1 MSKPPTQMMQHYLQ
15 TKSEHPDFLLFYR
28 MGDFYEL
35 FYDDAQR
42 AADLLDLT
50 LTYRGHS
57 AGQPI
62 PMAGLPYHALENY
75 LARLLQ
81 KGESVAICEQIG
93 EKTTGKAPMERRV
106 TRIITP
112 GTATDEALIDARQD
126 NILLAIYQKVRSKTS
141 DNPAETPFG
150 LAFVDLSDGRFNLLH
165 AQDTPQLMAE
175 ILRLQPKEIL
185 IPECCIDLDWPIKA
199 AVKTR
204 PDWDFDPQRAQELI
218 RKQFNVQHLHSFGE
232 IKEESS
238 LSAVG
243 CLLVYLQ
250 LTQRQSLAHLNTL
263 TIEKSKDYLYLD
275 AATQR
280 HLELFNHP
288 QNSAHHTLLACIDH
302 TACAMGSRRLKRWL
316 NHPLR
321 DHSRLRARQ
330 LAISDLIPH
339 TFNLHARLR
348 QICDMERIIARI
360 SLGSARPR
368 DLVQL
373 RKTLSILPELQ
384 SIILGLPAQL
394 TQDLCNNLHSMPGI
408 LDLLNHAIADEP
420 SAWVRDG
427 NVIAQGFDQELD
439 ELRTLNQTVHEL
451 VIALEQ
457 EEKNRTGLST
467 LKVGHNRIQGYYI
480 ELSKAQAE
488 RAPAHYQRKQTLKLV
503 ERYVT
508 PELSAFDQR
517 VSSAESRALAREKWL
532 YEHILQSLQE
542 EMTGLQQ
549 RAHALADLDVLCNLA
564 ERAQTLAWSCPSLV
578 DENIIEIHQ
587 GRHPVIQGILK
598 ERFIANDLHLDS
610 DNFVLLITGPNMGG
624 KSTYMRQ
631 NALIIVLAHIGS
643 FVPADSARIGPI
655 DQLFTRIGATDDLT
669 SGRSTF
675 MVEMTETAYIL
686 RNATANSLVLI
697 DEIGRGT
704 STKDGLAIASATC
717 TYLTQTLRAYTLF
730 ATHYFELTRLSERF
744 SCLRNVHVD
753 AFAEQDSLVFL
764 YHMHPGPADR
774 SYGIEVAALA
784 GLPVAVLQLARSYM
798 LDHNHEDQIRVNI
811 PVLYPE
817 PPVSAILQ
825 ALSKI
830 DPDQLSAREAL
841 NALYHLKSLESIDV

>member
-15 TKSEHPDFLLFYR
+15 TKAEYPDILLFYR

-35 FYDDAQR
+35 FYDDAKR

-50 LTYRGHS
+50 LTYRGHA
-57 AGQPI
+57 AGQAI

-75 LARLLQ
+75 LARLLN
-81 KGESVAICEQIG
+81 KGESVAICDQIG
-93 EKTTGKAPMERRV
+93 DKPTGKAPMERQV

-112 GTATDEALIDARQD
+112 GTATDEALLDARRD
-126 NILLAIYQKVRSKTS
+126 NILLAIYQKTQSKS
-141 DNPAETPFG
+141 FG
-150 LAFVDLSDGRFNLLH
+150 LSFVDISDGRFHLLH

-185 IPECCIDLDWPIKA
+185 IPASCHDLEWPIKTA
-199 AVKTR
+199 IKIR

-218 RKQFNVQHLHSFGE
+218 RQQFNLQHLQALGE
-232 IKEESS
+232 ITEDVSWS
-238 LSAVG
+238 TLG
-243 CLLVYLQ
+243 CLLVYLNI
-250 LTQRQSLAHLNTL
+250 TQRQTISHLTHL
-263 TIEKSKDYLYLD
+263 TIEKSKDFLYLD

-280 HLELFNHP
+280 HLELFNHA
-288 QNSAHHTLLACIDH
+288 QNAGNHTLLTCLDH
-302 TACAMGSRRLKRWL
+302 TACAMGSRRLRRWL
-316 NHPLR
+316 SHPLR
-321 DHSRLRARQ
+321 DHAVLRARQ
-330 LAISDLIPH
+330 SAIKNLIPH
-339 TFNLHARLR
+339 ALNLHDLLR
-348 QICDMERIIARI
+348 QICDMERIISRI

-373 RKTLSILPELQ
+373 RKTLALLPEIHPVLHDLSCDLTKNLSENLYPLPEL
-384 SIILGLPAQL
+384 LE
-394 TQDLCNNLHSMPGI
+394 
-408 LDLLNHAIADEP
+408 LLNHAIADAP
-420 SAWVRDG
+420 NAWVRDG
-427 NVIAQGFDQELD
+427 GVIAQGFDQELD
-439 ELRTLNQTVHEL
+439 ELRVLNQTVHEL
-451 VIALEQ
+451 VLALEQ
-457 EEKNRTGLST
+457 EEKSRTSLST

-488 RAPAHYQRKQTLKLV
+488 RAPQHYQRKQTLKQV

-508 PELSAFDQR
+508 PELTAFDER

-532 YEHILQSLQE
+532 YEHILQSMQAEIAALK
-542 EMTGLQQ
+542 Q

-564 ERAQTLAWSCPSLV
+564 ERSQTLGWACPSLV
-578 DENIIEIHQ
+578 DDHIIEINQ
-587 GRHPVIQGILK
+587 GRHPVIQSIVK
-598 ERFIANDLHLDS
+598 ERFIANDLTLDAE
-610 DNFVLLITGPNMGG
+610 NFVLLITGPNMGG

-655 DQLFTRIGATDDLT
+655 DQLFTRIGASDDLA

-704 STKDGLAIASATC
+704 STQDGMALAHATC
-717 TYLTQTLRAYTLF
+717 TYLAQTIRAYTLF
-730 ATHYFELTRLSERF
+730 ATHYFELTKLSDQF

-753 AFAEQDSLVFL
+753 ALSEKSNLVFL
-764 YHMHPGPADR
+764 YHMHPGPANR

-784 GLPVAVLQLARSYM
+784 GLPDEVLTLAKAYLLEHNSA
-798 LDHNHEDQIRVNI
+798 DHIQINV
-811 PVLYPE
+811 PVLPPE
-817 PPVSAILQ
+817 PRLSTVLH
-825 ALSKI
+825 ALSQI